1 MKLAVLFVTLYFFF
15 VVSALDVKEPA
26 GQDQGPTS
34 SATAVGSLDEDPD
47 RDDANAVVD
56 QPTDVQ
62 RGLGGY
68 GYSRYTYNDYDN
80 GDDDDEYYWHGG
92 YTRGYSE
99 YRSDG
104 PHYEHSYYVH
114 SPRVVTRNYYYRG
127 GSSGSRSG
135 S

>member
-1 MKLAVLFVTLYFFF
+1 MKLAVLFVTLSFFF
-15 VVSALDVKEPA
+15 VSALDVKEPA

-34 SATAVGSLDEDPD
+34 SAAVVGTLDEDPD

-56 QPTDVQ
+56 QPITTDRQ
-62 RGLGGY
+62 LGGGGY

-80 GDDDDEYYWHGG
+80 DDDEYYYHGG

-104 PHYEHSYYVH
+104 PHYEHSYHYVQ